1 MAQGASPHRGSERL
15 SRSENRNHSQ
25 NVPRGTICVSQFVG
39 FFGSIV
45 PRGTVF
51 GTMGLGGVAATH
63 SEPLLGIVIIP
74 KMFHVEQ
81 LFRGSGSHL
90 VPAKGWKDFPVF
102 GNRNHSQNVPRGT
115 ISMNWCVGSGLW
127 GCSTWNNLC
136 GLVCSVWAWNCSTW
150 NNLFEVVSS
159 RWGADV
165 PRGTIAWRNQ
175 LFLPHQVLERF
186 PLFWEC

>member
-1 MAQGASPHRGSERL
+1 M
-15 SRSENRNHSQ
+15 
-25 NVPRGTICVSQFVG
+25 G

-63 SEPLLGIVIIP
+63 SGPVLGIIIIP

-150 NNLFEVVSS
+150 NNLFELVSS

-165 PRGTIAWRNQ
+165 PRGTIGGSGCRAARREMFHVEQSRVWVRG
-175 LFLPHQVLERF
+175 
-186 PLFWEC
+186 PLWGKCSTWNNALRGRSGCPSGSGVISGFRE